1 MEKIRQDDEVPS
13 QPQGHLKEIKIAKKY
28 HCANVYSTLPLY
40 KNQFIYKVP
49 TPITITLI
57 PKLRSQGQTSYDN
70 TKWSNKCLRVS
81 LFREL
86 GPDTRFQLKSPSY
99 YLLGFSRRM
108 CLVPGNVGE
117 MLIFFSLL
125 HSFIHFSNASLLKTS
140 GALECMLLLRDPL
153 FSSTCLPYLKH
164 ALYLTHQLTII
175 KWRYSIILIHNIM
188 DYIHPCV

>member
-1 MEKIRQDDEVPS
+1 MAQGLGTLTALPEVLSSIPNKHGGSQPSNALFWCVWRQLQYTHIYKKKKSVIPAMEKIRQDDEVPS

-99 YLLGFSRRM
+99 YLVLS
-108 CLVPGNVGE
+108 
-117 MLIFFSLL
+117 
-125 HSFIHFSNASLLKTS
+125 
-140 GALECMLLLRDPL
+140 
-153 FSSTCLPYLKH
+153 
-164 ALYLTHQLTII
+164 
-175 KWRYSIILIHNIM
+175 
-188 DYIHPCV
+188 